1 MKIILQHDIIY
12 QNSQALSHNYF
23 INNHRWKNLIS
34 NSSINNSKILRRQFQ
49 ITTKEK
55 NLKKGAKAF
64 DLLQQIKKYA
74 NACFEQGTPE
84 YEAVIH
90 SISILEKNF
99 EPYSIQFKKIRDE
112 KQQKELVAKE
122 TCAREG
128 HTGEWHEHEYTVWA
142 ICGDRGFER
151 YCPITKK
158 NWTRICTRCRE
169 QETVDVEPIEVTRLH
184 KLQEIN
190 DMEEKLK
197 QMKSE

>member
-1 MKIILQHDIIY
+1 M
-12 QNSQALSHNYF
+12 
-23 INNHRWKNLIS
+23 
-34 NSSINNSKILRRQFQ
+34 
-49 ITTKEK
+49 
-55 NLKKGAKAF
+55 
-64 DLLQQIKKYA
+64 
-74 NACFEQGTPE
+74 
-84 YEAVIH
+84 H

-99 EPYSIQFKKIRDE
+99 EPYSIQFKKIQDE
-112 KQQKELVAKE
+112 KQKKEFVAKE

>member
-1 MKIILQHDIIY
+1 M
-12 QNSQALSHNYF
+12 
-23 INNHRWKNLIS
+23 
-34 NSSINNSKILRRQFQ
+34 
-49 ITTKEK
+49 TTKEK

-64 DLLQQIKKYA
+64 TLLQQIQKYA

-84 YEAVIH
+84 YEAVMH

-158 NWTRICTRCRE
+158 NWTKPSRSNR
-169 QETVDVEPIEVTRLH
+169 
-184 KLQEIN
+184 
-190 DMEEKLK
+190 
-197 QMKSE
+197 KSSGSSDENSFNSYRTIYLVVNAFY

>member
-1 MKIILQHDIIY
+1 MYSYGKWIS
-12 QNSQALSHNYF
+12 QNKNTALLVVLPF
-23 INNHRWKNLIS
+23 
-34 NSSINNSKILRRQFQ
+34 
-49 ITTKEK
+49 
-55 NLKKGAKAF
+55 
-64 DLLQQIKKYA
+64 
-74 NACFEQGTPE
+74 
-84 YEAVIH
+84 
-90 SISILEKNF
+90 
-99 EPYSIQFKKIRDE
+99 FK
-112 KQQKELVAKE
+112 
-122 TCAREG
+122 
-128 HTGEWHEHEYTVWA
+128 HEYTVWA

>member
-1 MKIILQHDIIY
+1 M
-12 QNSQALSHNYF
+12 
-23 INNHRWKNLIS
+23 
-34 NSSINNSKILRRQFQ
+34 
-49 ITTKEK
+49 TTKEK

-90 SISILEKNF
+90 SVSILEKNF

-122 TCAREG
+122 TCAR
-128 HTGEWHEHEYTVWA
+128 EHEYTVWA

>member
-1 MKIILQHDIIY
+1 M
-12 QNSQALSHNYF
+12 
-23 INNHRWKNLIS
+23 
-34 NSSINNSKILRRQFQ
+34 
-49 ITTKEK
+49 TTKEK

-64 DLLQQIKKYA
+64 TLLQQIKKYA

-90 SISILEKNF
+90 SVSILEKNF

-128 HTGEWHEHEYTVWA
+128 HTGEWHEHEYTVWT

-158 NWTRICTRCRE
+158 NWTRICTRCRK

-190 DMEEKLK
+190 DVEEKLK
-197 QMKSE
+197 QMKSEL

>member
-1 MKIILQHDIIY
+1 M
-12 QNSQALSHNYF
+12 
-23 INNHRWKNLIS
+23 
-34 NSSINNSKILRRQFQ
+34 
-49 ITTKEK
+49 TTKEK

-90 SISILEKNF
+90 NVSILEKILNL
-99 EPYSIQFKKIRDE
+99 IQFNSKNSRWKA
-112 KQQKELVAKE
+112 KKELVAKE

>member
-1 MKIILQHDIIY
+1 M
-12 QNSQALSHNYF
+12 
-23 INNHRWKNLIS
+23 
-34 NSSINNSKILRRQFQ
+34 
-49 ITTKEK
+49 TTKEK

-90 SISILEKNF
+90 SVSILEKNF

-122 TCAREG
+122 TCTREG

-142 ICGDRGFER
+142 ICGDRGFFLYINR
-151 YCPITKK
+151 KTQIDFYIYPCVFNFIQHL
-158 NWTRICTRCRE
+158 IVF
-169 QETVDVEPIEVTRLH
+169 QLVYLHQFLLQLSFHLRL
-184 KLQEIN
+184 QP
-190 DMEEKLK
+190 
-197 QMKSE
+197 

>member
-1 MKIILQHDIIY
+1 MSLRIPLRSEKPGNVQISEKEFWRESCGKSSMSMNEDREWPEDDMDWSFKIQ
-12 QNSQALSHNYF
+12 
-23 INNHRWKNLIS
+23 
-34 NSSINNSKILRRQFQ
+34 
-49 ITTKEK
+49 
-55 NLKKGAKAF
+55 
-64 DLLQQIKKYA
+64 
-74 NACFEQGTPE
+74 
-84 YEAVIH
+84 
-90 SISILEKNF
+90 
-99 EPYSIQFKKIRDE
+99 DE
-112 KQQKELVAKE
+112 KQKKELVAKE

>member
-1 MKIILQHDIIY
+1 MSLRIPLRSEKPGNVQISEKEFWRESCGKSSMSMNEDREWSEDDMDWSFKIQ
-12 QNSQALSHNYF
+12 
-23 INNHRWKNLIS
+23 
-34 NSSINNSKILRRQFQ
+34 
-49 ITTKEK
+49 
-55 NLKKGAKAF
+55 
-64 DLLQQIKKYA
+64 
-74 NACFEQGTPE
+74 
-84 YEAVIH
+84 
-90 SISILEKNF
+90 
-99 EPYSIQFKKIRDE
+99 DE
-112 KQQKELVAKE
+112 KQKKELVAKE

-184 KLQEIN
+184 ELQEIN

>member
-1 MKIILQHDIIY
+1 MAKEVDY
-12 QNSQALSHNYF
+12 QF
-23 INNHRWKNLIS
+23 R
-34 NSSINNSKILRRQFQ
+34 LRESEEEQRFKKLDEMIRNQQKAREEIAASRERRHFFKRKR
-49 ITTKEK
+49 KEK

-90 SISILEKNF
+90 SVSILEKNF

>member
-1 MKIILQHDIIY
+1 M
-12 QNSQALSHNYF
+12 
-23 INNHRWKNLIS
+23 
-34 NSSINNSKILRRQFQ
+34 
-49 ITTKEK
+49 TTKEK

-64 DLLQQIKKYA
+64 TLLQQIQKYA
-74 NACFEQGTPE
+74 NACLEKGTPE
-84 YEAVIH
+84 YEAVMH

-99 EPYSIQFKKIRDE
+99 EPYSTQFKKIQDE

-151 YCPITKK
+151 HCLNTKK

-190 DMEEKLK
+190 DMEGKLK
-197 QMKSE
+197 QMKSEL

>member
-1 MKIILQHDIIY
+1 MKKLNLQ
-12 QNSQALSHNYF
+12 F
-23 INNHRWKNLIS
+23 IHKQFKNIKEAIS
-34 NSSINNSKILRRQFQ
+34 NDNKRKKSQKRSKSIWFTS
-49 ITTKEK
+49 
-55 NLKKGAKAF
+55 
-64 DLLQQIKKYA
+64 YA

-90 SISILEKNF
+90 SVSILEKNF
-99 EPYSIQFKKIRDE
+99 EHYSIQFKKIRDE

>member
-1 MKIILQHDIIY
+1 MKKLNLQ
-12 QNSQALSHNYF
+12 F
-23 INNHRWKNLIS
+23 IHKQFKNIKEAIS
-34 NSSINNSKILRRQFQ
+34 NDNKRKKSQKRSKSIWFTS
-49 ITTKEK
+49 
-55 NLKKGAKAF
+55 
-64 DLLQQIKKYA
+64 A
-74 NACFEQGTPE
+74 N
-84 YEAVIH
+84 

-99 EPYSIQFKKIRDE
+99 EPYSIQYQKIQDE
-112 KQQKELVAKE
+112 KQKKELVAKE

>member
-1 MKIILQHDIIY
+1 M
-12 QNSQALSHNYF
+12 
-23 INNHRWKNLIS
+23 
-34 NSSINNSKILRRQFQ
+34 
-49 ITTKEK
+49 TTKEK

-64 DLLQQIKKYA
+64 DLLQQIQKYA

-84 YEAVIH
+84 YEAVMH

-99 EPYSIQFKKIRDE
+99 EPYSIQFQKIQDE
-112 KQQKELVAKE
+112 KQKKELVAKE

-128 HTGEWHEHEYTVWA
+128 HTGEWHVWA

>member
-1 MKIILQHDIIY
+1 M
-12 QNSQALSHNYF
+12 
-23 INNHRWKNLIS
+23 
-34 NSSINNSKILRRQFQ
+34 
-49 ITTKEK
+49 TTKEK

-64 DLLQQIKKYA
+64 DLLHMLMLVLNKELLNMKLLYIVFLFLKK
-74 NACFEQGTPE
+74 
-84 YEAVIH
+84 
-90 SISILEKNF
+90 ILNL
-99 EPYSIQFKKIRDE
+99 IQFKKIRDE

>member
-1 MKIILQHDIIY
+1 M
-12 QNSQALSHNYF
+12 
-23 INNHRWKNLIS
+23 
-34 NSSINNSKILRRQFQ
+34 
-49 ITTKEK
+49 TTKEK

-90 SISILEKNF
+90 SVSILEKNF

-142 ICGDRGFER
+142 ICGHSAHSPDRTPGRAARSGFER